1 MSEATPQGIQE
12 LRVRLPQHLVEW
24 LQRFSKAIAMT
35 PDQLIAN
42 ILEYYYDA
50 WKVGYDEGRELLRR
64 GEEARLRA
72 LEESLNAF
80 LETLSEAQRKKGS
93 AILKRFVAWLREKN
107 ASVSEASIN
116 EFLEQYKSERN
127 LKPSTIS
134 LYRYILRRFAEFCE
148 KRIGQSV
155 VQS

>member
-1 MSEATPQGIQE
+1 MGEIKLWEIKVE
-12 LRVRLPQHLVEW
+12 LPPHLAEW
-24 LQRFSKAIAMT
+24 LQKYSKTMAMT
-35 PDQLIAN
+35 PGQLLAN
-42 ILEYYYDA
+42 LLTPYYEA

-80 LETLSEAQRKKGS
+80 LETFSEARRKQGS

-116 EFLEQYKSERN
+116 EFLEQYRSGRN
-127 LKPSTIS
+127 LKPSTITS
-134 LYRYILRRFAEFCE
+134 YRCILRRFAEF
-148 KRIGQSV
+148 
-155 VQS
+155 